1 MDNLATELIK
11 AQEVERQVRAAYL
24 DAHKRMVSAQEAV
37 RALETEIANRSFADA
52 GVVMGKTVVSL
63 KSQPGIEMLAV
74 GVSGGTLMV
83 RRQTRTGKW
92 FKNAEPMRR
101 VGALDIVVV
110 REEK

>member
-1 MDNLATELIK
+1 MDDLAAKLIE
-11 AQEVERQVRAAYL
+11 AQEAERQAHHEYQVAYHAL
-24 DAHKRMVSAQEAV
+24 RFAQEAV